1 MDLLPARAG
10 AAPDRPVSS
19 GGQPAA
25 VARRPGD
32 VDFHLPRLRAALAGA
47 TAGGVCGAAGAG
59 AGADPRAR
67 PADRAP
73 GGHARALPQRRAAR
87 AGQRRGAD
95 GAAAD
100 FAAVGGNFE
109 HLRHRDGAVA
119 HGRVAPKPPAVAD
132 GGAARGQARRAGRI
146 LARALAGERAG
157 PAHGRPDA
165 EPDGAGRRHRV
176 DAQSLRAGGARR
188 AERGR
193 GSAAIARG
201 AARAA
206 GLGEGDVAVF
216 RDVLHGRG
224 SLPAAG
230 QRAVPA
236 ADRHGAP
243 HVADE
248 HGARARVR
256 PRRTRAGH
264 RRRAGAGA
272 GGADAHDHGAIA
284 PLERAFLQLVPH
296 VHAAADAPAVC
307 VHGGQRQLRRRP
319 AHGGERPARLGAGRA
334 RGAGADA
341 LRRHGLRPALRPAAA
356 ADAHR
361 QRQVVG
367 ELLRPAG
374 KRGTADVVLRRGA
387 GRRAAR
393 ALARPV
399 ARAGAERPLPRLRVV
414 VGVDVRVPDAGAV
427 SGAGARLPAVGE
439 REVLPLRAAAARASG
454 AGVGRVGERVLRA
467 RQRAEL
473 PLQGARL
480 CGAGPAAGHGQ
491 RARALAV
498 QQLSRAGGRAARGDA
513 QPAQTRGAR
522 AAGAARIFRR
532 ARLHPR
538 AHGRR
543 RADRALRD
551 GAPSGHEPAG
561 GVQRAVRRSG
571 AAVVFRRPR
580 HARARNIAVRA
591 AAAGRAGAAAA
602 RRTAGRK
609 GAPPRPAGLCGRGHG
624 HRRRSPALRAALQ
637 RHVLPRRIGG
647 RAELRAL
654 ARAERLPP
662 RHARRPRRRAGRAA
676 GDGRF
681 LRPTAAGHGRGR
693 AVALYG
699 ARSAVHRP
707 ARGRDRRADAD
718 RARPRQRRGARAD
731 ALVPAWDRRHGAVR
745 VRGRARA
752 VGGLCQP
759 PGVRA
764 AGLSER
770 AAARRAAAAPP
781 RPRREAGGVAV
792 RRVRPA
798 GHVAGRGAGA
808 GVAARGARGAERAGA
823 HSAGHA
829 VARALCARRGRA

>member
-1 MDLLPARAG
+1 MDLLAARPG
-10 AAPDRPVSS
+10 AAPDRPVPA
-19 GGQPAA
+19 GGQSAA
-25 VARRPGD
+25 VARCPGD
-32 VDFHLPRLRAALAGA
+32 VAGHLPRLRAALAGA
-47 TAGGVCGAAGAG
+47 AAGGVCGAAGAG

-73 GGHARALPQRRAAR
+73 GGHARALSQRRAAR
-87 AGQRRGAD
+87 ACQRRGAD

-100 FAAVGGNFE
+100 PAAVGGNTQ

-119 HGRVAPKPPAVAD
+119 HGGVAPEPPAVAD
-132 GGAARGQARRAGRI
+132 GGAALRQTRRAGRVS
-146 LARALAGERAG
+146 ARALAGERAG
-157 PAHGRPDA
+157 PAHGHPDA
-165 EPDGAGRRHRV
+165 ESDGAGRRHRV
-176 DAQSLRAGGARR
+176 GAQSLRAGSARR
-188 AERGR
+188 AEYGWCR
-193 GSAAIARG
+193 APAARG

-206 GLGEGDVAVF
+206 GLGEGNVAVF

-230 QRAVPA
+230 QRAAPA
-236 ADRHGAP
+236 AGRHGAP
-243 HVADE
+243 HVADK

-264 RRRAGAGA
+264 RQRTRAGA
-272 GGADAHDHGAIA
+272 GGADAHDHGAIT

-296 VHAAADAPAVC
+296 VHAAADAAAVC

-319 AHGGERPARLGAGRA
+319 AHGGKRPARLGTGRA
-334 RGAGADA
+334 GGAGADT
-341 LRRHGLRPALRPAAA
+341 LRRHGLWPALRPAAA
-356 ADAHR
+356 ADAHRHRHR

-399 ARAGAERPLPRLRVV
+399 ARAGAEGPLPRLRVV

-427 SGAGARLPAVGE
+427 SAAGARFAAVGE

-454 AGVGRVGERVLRA
+454 AAMGRVGERVLRA

-473 PLQGARL
+473 SLQGARL

-498 QQLSRAGGRAARGDA
+498 QQLSRAGGGAARGDA

-543 RADRALRD
+543 RTDRALRD
-551 GAPSGHEPAG
+551 GAPPGHEPAG
-561 GVQRAVRRSG
+561 GVQRAVQRPG
-571 AAVVFRRPR
+571 AAVVLRRPR
-580 HARARNIAVRA
+580 HARARDLAVRA
-591 AAAGRAGAAAA
+591 AAAGRAGAA
-602 RRTAGRK
+602 TAGRGAGRK
-609 GAPPRPAGLCGRGHG
+609 DAPPRPAGLCGRGHG
-624 HRRRSPALRAALQ
+624 HRRRGPALRAALE

-654 ARAERLPP
+654 AHAERLPP
-662 RHARRPRRRAGRAA
+662 RPALRPHRRTHRAA
-676 GDGRF
+676 GNGAF
-681 LRPTAAGHGRGR
+681 LRPAAAGHGRRR

-699 ARSAVHRP
+699 ARSAVHYP

-718 RARPRQRRGARAD
+718 RPRPRQRRGTRAD
-731 ALVPAWDRRHGAVR
+731 ALVPKRDRGHGAVR
-745 VRGRARA
+745 V
-752 VGGLCQP
+752 
-759 PGVRA
+759 
-764 AGLSER
+764 
-770 AAARRAAAAPP
+770 
-781 RPRREAGGVAV
+781 
-792 RRVRPA
+792 
-798 GHVAGRGAGA
+798 
-808 GVAARGARGAERAGA
+808 
-823 HSAGHA
+823 
-829 VARALCARRGRA
+829 

>member
-1 MDLLPARAG
+1 M
-10 AAPDRPVSS
+10 
-19 GGQPAA
+19 
-25 VARRPGD
+25 
-32 VDFHLPRLRAALAGA
+32 
-47 TAGGVCGAAGAG
+47 
-59 AGADPRAR
+59 
-67 PADRAP
+67 
-73 GGHARALPQRRAAR
+73 
-87 AGQRRGAD
+87 
-95 GAAAD
+95 
-100 FAAVGGNFE
+100 
-109 HLRHRDGAVA
+109 
-119 HGRVAPKPPAVAD
+119 
-132 GGAARGQARRAGRI
+132 
-146 LARALAGERAG
+146 
-157 PAHGRPDA
+157 
-165 EPDGAGRRHRV
+165 
-176 DAQSLRAGGARR
+176 
-188 AERGR
+188 
-193 GSAAIARG
+193 
-201 AARAA
+201 
-206 GLGEGDVAVF
+206 
-216 RDVLHGRG
+216 
-224 SLPAAG
+224 
-230 QRAVPA
+230 
-236 ADRHGAP
+236 
-243 HVADE
+243 
-248 HGARARVR
+248 
-256 PRRTRAGH
+256 
-264 RRRAGAGA
+264 
-272 GGADAHDHGAIA
+272 
-284 PLERAFLQLVPH
+284 
-296 VHAAADAPAVC
+296 HAAADAAAVC

-319 AHGGERPARLGAGRA
+319 AHGRERPARLGAGRA
-334 RGAGADA
+334 GGAGAAA
-341 LRRHGLRPALRPAAA
+341 LRRHGLRHALRPAAA
-356 ADAHR
+356 ADAHRHRHR

-374 KRGTADVVLRRGA
+374 ERGAADIVLRRGA

-399 ARAGAERPLPRLRVV
+399 ARAGAEGPLPRLRVV
-414 VGVDVRVPDAGAV
+414 VGVNVRVPDAGAV
-427 SGAGARLPAVGE
+427 SAAGARLAAVGE
-439 REVLPLRAAAARASG
+439 REVLPLCAAAARAPG
-454 AGVGRVGERVLRA
+454 AGVGRIGERVLRA

-480 CGAGPAAGHGQ
+480 RSAGPAVGHGQ

-498 QQLSRAGGRAARGDA
+498 QQLSRAGGGAARGDA
-513 QPAQTRGAR
+513 QSAQTRGAR

-571 AAVVFRRPR
+571 AAVVLRRPR
-580 HARARNIAVRA
+580 HARARDPAVRA

-602 RRTAGRK
+602 GGGAGRK
-609 GAPPRPAGLCGRGHG
+609 GAPPRPAGLCGRRLGHG
-624 HRRRSPALRAALQ
+624 CRGPALRAALE
-637 RHVLPRRIGG
+637 RHVLPRRNRG

-676 GDGRF
+676 GDGRCF
-681 LRPTAAGHGRGR
+681 RPAAAGHGRGR
-693 AVALYG
+693 AVALHG
-699 ARSAVHRP
+699 AVSAVHHP

-718 RARPRQRRGARAD
+718 RARPRQRRGARAH
-731 ALVPAWDRRHGAVR
+731 ALVPKRDRGHGAVR

-759 PGVRA
+759 SGVCA

-823 HSAGHA
+823 LSAGHA
-829 VARALCARRGRA
+829 VARALCARRGRARGRCVHGGAARARAAARDGGGAAG